1 MTEHISDFTFQGRYY
16 TEGEKNSARQIWFVL
31 HGYGQLAKYFIR
43 KFSPLLEKSVYVI
56 APEALSNFYLENV
69 STRVSSKDLRVG
81 ASWMTRENREYDM
94 LNYISFLNSVYEKE
108 IKSTNIPV
116 TILGFSQGA
125 ATASRWVLDGKIN
138 FEKLILW
145 AGMFPPDID
154 FNTGKNILQKKE
166 TVVVYGTADPF
177 LTDTRFTELALLT
190 EKLSIHPRIVK
201 FEGGHDIEAETLL
214 QLL

>member
-1 MTEHISDFTFQGRYY
+1 MTEHVSDFTFQGRYY

-43 KFSPLLEKSVYVI
+43 KFLPLLQTSVYVV
-56 APEALSNFYLENV
+56 APEALSTFYLEEV
-69 STRVSSKDLRVG
+69 SMRISSKDSRVG

-94 LNYISFLNSVYEKE
+94 RNYISFLNSVYEKE

-116 TILGFSQGA
+116 TVLGFSQGA

-145 AGMFPPDID
+145 AGIFPPDID
-154 FNTGKNILQKKE
+154 FNTGKNILQNKE
-166 TVVVYGTADPF
+166 IIVVYGTEDPF
-177 LTDTRFTELALLT
+177 LTDTRIKELTELA

-201 FEGGHDIEAETLL
+201 FEGTHDIEAKTLL
-214 QLL
+214 QML